1 MIEVF
6 VFYHPRVF
14 LAMILVA
21 TVFFASR
28 IPYLEMYSNFA
39 DLLPQEHPYIQL
51 HNDVKDTFGGAN
63 NVVVAISVDEG
74 DIFNNDTLA
83 RIHRLTQGVDSL
95 PGVNHNLVR
104 SLTHRTVRKT
114 WLTEMGSMN
123 SEAYYDPLKEDY
135 SEEELAKIRLDVMAN
150 PTVYGLLVSP
160 DLKSALIKATF
171 NEGQL
176 DYVNIFSKLGELKE
190 SVGTL
195 RESESAPGVTIY
207 ATGQPVL
214 MGWVYSYLEQIMQI
228 FFLTL
233 AILLALLFAYFRTRI
248 YGILLPLIGVLISAT
263 WCLGIVSLLGYNLD
277 PLTLVI
283 PFLITARAMSHG
295 IQLVERYYLEAHH
308 AKDNHDAARRTFETL
323 FRPGTLGIVSDAVG
337 LLLISLGSS
346 PINVKLGIYASIWA
360 GSVVLTV
367 LIAVPLVLSLLPLS
381 KRTGDAAD
389 TAQAGVFAS
398 LAKFVTSRGGSLAI
412 LLLALVVYAGGAVL
426 SSRVQIG
433 ESEPGSPILYPDHDY
448 NISSKNINANF
459 PGSEEMYVVART
471 DEPGGIKRPEVLR
484 ALQDFQIHMLKDPEM
499 GGSKG
504 MPDLVKQVNQ
514 ILHNDDPRWAI
525 IPDEASYVGGLMFAF
540 MASSPIPGA
549 LKEFVDTDDQTANL
563 VFFYKDHKG
572 ETLRRAIHMAKE
584 WINDPANQVEGL
596 TMRLAGG
603 PIGVTAAINEAA
615 FQSNMIII
623 PAAMALIFAFVT
635 LFYWSLH
642 AGWLMFLVMTFC
654 TVATYAYMGIVG
666 IGIDVNTVPIIAVG
680 IGVGIDYSIYMM
692 DRVREETARN
702 GGQLEAGIR
711 QSIATTGKAIA
722 FTATALIGGVV
733 MWAFVSDLRF
743 QADAALLLVVM
754 LILNAWA
761 AANLVPAWI
770 VRFKPAFIVNAELL
784 DDDIEEIDAKPLAA

>member
-1 MIEVF
+1 MKEDSVISRFFRMIEVF

-21 TVFFASR
+21 TIFFASR

-63 NVVVAISVDEG
+63 NVVVAISVEQG
-74 DIFNNDTLA
+74 DIFSTATLE
-83 RIHRLTQGVDSL
+83 RIHQLTQGVDSL

-123 SEAYYDPLKEDY
+123 SQAYYDPLKTDY
-135 SEEELAKIRLDVMAN
+135 SQEELAKVRLDVMAN

-176 DYVNIFSKLGELKE
+176 DYVAIFRQLGELKQ
-190 SVGTL
+190 SVETPGDG
-195 RESESAPGVTIY
+195 EAAPGVRIY

-214 MGWVYSYLEQIMQI
+214 MGWVYSYLDQIMQI

-263 WCLGIVSLLGYNLD
+263 WGLGIVSLLGYNLD

-295 IQLVERYYLEAHH
+295 IQLVERYYQEAHH

-381 KRTGDAAD
+381 QPGGDAAD
-389 TAQAGVFAS
+389 QAQEGFFAA
-398 LAKFVTSRGGSLAI
+398 LARFVTSRGGSLAI
-412 LLLALVVYAGGAVL
+412 LLIAVVVYAGGAVL

-504 MPDLVKQVNQ
+504 MPDLVKQVNK

-584 WINDPANQVEGL
+584 WINDPANQVDGL

-692 DRVREETARN
+692 DRVR
-702 GGQLEAGIR
+702 G
-711 QSIATTGKAIA
+711 
-722 FTATALIGGVV
+722 
-733 MWAFVSDLRF
+733 DLPPR
-743 QADAALLLVVM
+743 
-754 LILNAWA
+754 
-761 AANLVPAWI
+761 
-770 VRFKPAFIVNAELL
+770 R
-784 DDDIEEIDAKPLAA
+784 